1 MNIGII
7 VDILMYIVMVLQMLY
22 VFLGNIPHEIL
33 GISFFCLLVAHIVI
47 KRKWIKGM
55 LQKSANR
62 SKQATFN
69 KCLTILI
76 FINAI
81 VLALSSMGVSRT
93 IFPWF
98 NFLPSPALHK
108 YLATSLLT
116 LSVIHGG
123 MKLYRKSANK
133 KKAVIIIV
141 ILAILALVLGL
152 AAVPYINR
160 HFRTVEI
167 NYDEN
172 VNGEKTIS
180 NDKLLTVYFTRLGNT
195 DFEED
200 VDAVSGASLLKA
212 DGILMGNTEL
222 MAHMLQSISGCD
234 IVPITL
240 TGEKYPS
247 SYTDTVIVA
256 SKEIKEDA
264 RPGIEDI
271 DISGYDSIILVYPLW
286 WGTIP
291 MPVATFLEN
300 NDFTGKTIYLL
311 ATQGSTGFGSTVED
325 VVNLAQEANVVK
337 GLSIYCDDIPYVR
350 DKIEEWMKSIK

>member
-1 MNIGII
+1 MNIGIL

-22 VFLGNIPHEIL
+22 VFIGNIPHEIL
-33 GISFFCLLVAHIVI
+33 GIAFFCLLVAHIII
-47 KRKWIKGM
+47 KRKWVKAIFKR
-55 LQKSANR
+55 SVNR
-62 SKQATFN
+62 SKLATFN
-69 KCLTILI
+69 NCLMILI
-76 FINAI
+76 LIIAL

-123 MKLYRKSANK
+123 MKLYRKSVNK

-212 DGILMGNTEL
+212 DGVLMGNTEL
-222 MAHMLQSISGCD
+222 MAHMLNSISGCD

-247 SYTDTVIVA
+247 SYTDTVVVA
-256 SKEIKEDA
+256 SKEIKENA
-264 RPGIEDI
+264 RPEIEDI
-271 DISGYDSIILVYPLW
+271 DISGYDTIILVYPLW

-311 ATQGSTGFGSTVED
+311 ATQGSAGFGSTVED
-325 VVNLAQEANVVK
+325 VAALAKGANVVK

-350 DKIEEWMKSIK
+350 DQLEEWMKSLR